1 MRIELE
7 LEEVDAL
14 IIKST
19 LTVRYVVVLAFLNKP
34 NLGKIRDM
42 YFFESQALKKAIDQ
56 IEKQEA

>member
-42 YFFESQALKKAIDQ
+42 YFLRV
-56 IEKQEA
+56 